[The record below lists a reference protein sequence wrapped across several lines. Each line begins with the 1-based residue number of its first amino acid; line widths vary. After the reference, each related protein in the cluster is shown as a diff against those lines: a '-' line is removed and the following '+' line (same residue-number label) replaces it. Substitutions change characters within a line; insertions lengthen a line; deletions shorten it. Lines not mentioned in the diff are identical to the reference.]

1 MKTQVVKIASVNP
14 SPNNPRIIKDN
25 KFKKLVKSIQEFPE
39 MLKLRPIVVD
49 DRNFIL
55 GGNMRY
61 KACVEAGL
69 KEISIIKATE
79 LTEEQKQ
86 EFIIKDNSSFGEWDW
101 DVLANE
107 WDNTKLNDWGMDV
120 WEANDDIDY
129 SILDDDEGFE
139 TSVDDMKSNSKKALM
154 IEFDILDFDEAY
166 QLVKFFR
173 EQDDLGKTI
182 LHMMRAEKQKMDV

>member
-69 KEISIIKATE
+69 KEIPVIKATD

-86 EFIIKDNSSFGEWDW
+86 EFVIKDNSSFGEWDW

-129 SILDDDEGFE
+129 SILDDDEGLE
-139 TSVDDMKSNSKKALM
+139 TSVDDMKSNSKKAVM

-173 EQDDLGKTI
+173 EQGDLGKTM
-182 LHMMRAEKQKMDV
+182 LRMMRAEKEKMDV

>member
-69 KEISIIKATE
+69 KEIPVIKATD

-86 EFIIKDNSSFGEWDW
+86 EFVIKDNSSFGEWDW

-139 TSVDDMKSNSKKALM
+139 TSVDDMKSNSKKAVM

-173 EQDDLGKTI
+173 EQGDLGKTM
-182 LHMMRAEKQKMDV
+182 LHMMRAEKKKMDV

>member
-1 MKTQVVKIASVNP
+1 MKTQVVKIASVKP
-14 SPNNPRIIKDN
+14 SPNNPRVIKDN
-25 KFKKLVKSIQEFPE
+25 KFKKLVKSIQDFPE

-49 DRNFIL
+49 DDNFIL

-86 EFIIKDNSSFGEWDW
+86 EFVIKDNSSFGEWDW

-139 TSVDDMKSNSKKALM
+139 TSVDDMKSNSKKAVM

-173 EQDDLGKTI
+173 EQGDLGKTM
-182 LHMMRAEKQKMDV
+182 LHMMRAEKTKMNV

>member
-1 MKTQVVKIASVNP
+1 MKTQVVKIASVKP

-25 KFKKLVKSIQEFPE
+25 KFKKLVKSIQDFPE

-49 DRNFIL
+49 DDNFIL

-79 LTEEQKQ
+79 LSEEQKQ
-86 EFIIKDNSSFGEWDW
+86 EFVIKDNSSFGEWDW

-107 WDNTKLNDWGMDV
+107 WDNTKLNEWGMDV
-120 WEANDDIDY
+120 WEANEDIDY
-129 SILDDDEGFE
+129 SILDDDDFE
-139 TSVDDMKSNSKKALM
+139 ASVDDMNSNSKKAIM
-154 IEFDILDFDEAY
+154 IEFDITDFDEAY
-166 QLVKFFR
+166 ELVKFFR
-173 EQDDLGKTI
+173 EQGNLGKTMI
-182 LHMMRAEKQKMDV
+182 NMMRAEKQKIDV

>member
-1 MKTQVVKIASVNP
+1 MKTQVVKIASVKP

-25 KFKKLVKSIQEFPE
+25 KFKKLVNSIQNFPE

-49 DRNFIL
+49 DDNFIL

-69 KEISIIKATE
+69 KEIPIIKATE

-86 EFIIKDNSSFGEWDW
+86 EFVIKDNSSFGEWDW

-107 WDNTKLNDWGMDV
+107 WDNTKLNEWGMDV
-120 WEANDDIDY
+120 WEANEDIDY

-139 TSVDDMKSNSKKALM
+139 TSVDDMSSNSKKAVM

-173 EQDDLGKTI
+173 EQGDLGKTM
-182 LHMMRAEKQKMDV
+182 LNMMRAEKQKMDV

>member
-69 KEISIIKATE
+69 KEIPVIKATD

-86 EFIIKDNSSFGEWDW
+86 EFVIKDNSSFGEWDW

-139 TSVDDMKSNSKKALM
+139 TSVDDMKSNSKKAVM

-173 EQDDLGKTI
+173 EQGDLGKTM
-182 LHMMRAEKQKMDV
+182 LRMMRAEKEKMDV

>member
-139 TSVDDMKSNSKKALM
+139 TSVDDMKSNSKKAVM

-173 EQDDLGKTI
+173 EQGDLGKTM

>member
-1 MKTQVVKIASVNP
+1 MKTQVVKIASVKP

-25 KFKKLVKSIQEFPE
+25 KFKKLVRSIQDFPE

-49 DRNFIL
+49 DDNFIL

-86 EFIIKDNSSFGEWDW
+86 EFVIKDNSSFGEWDW

-120 WEANDDIDY
+120 WEANEDIDY

-139 TSVDDMKSNSKKALM
+139 TSVDDMKSNSKKAVM

-173 EQDDLGKTI
+173 EQGDLGKTMLNI
-182 LHMMRAEKQKMDV
+182 MRAEKQKMDV

>member
-1 MKTQVVKIASVNP
+1 MKTQVVKIASVKP
-14 SPNNPRIIKDN
+14 SPNNPRVIKDN
-25 KFKKLVKSIQEFPE
+25 KFKKLVKSIQDFPE

-49 DRNFIL
+49 DDNFIL

-86 EFIIKDNSSFGEWDW
+86 EFVIKDNSSFGEWDW

-107 WDNTKLNDWGMDV
+107 WDNTKLNEWGMDV
-120 WEANDDIDY
+120 WEANEDIDY

-139 TSVDDMKSNSKKALM
+139 TSVDDMKSNSKKAVM

-173 EQDDLGKTI
+173 EQGDLGKTM
-182 LHMMRAEKQKMDV
+182 LNMMRAEKQKMDV

>member
-1 MKTQVVKIASVNP
+1 MKTQVVKIASVKP

-25 KFKKLVKSIQEFPE
+25 KFKKLVRSIQDFPE

-49 DRNFIL
+49 DDNFIL

-86 EFIIKDNSSFGEWDW
+86 EFVIKDNSSFGEWDW

-120 WEANDDIDY
+120 WEANEDIDY

-139 TSVDDMKSNSKKALM
+139 TSVDDMKSNSKKAVM

-173 EQDDLGKTI
+173 EQGDLGKTM
-182 LHMMRAEKQKMDV
+182 LNMMRAEKQKMDV